1 VPQASPADLRALP
14 SSRANIFCASPF
26 MPKPMQ
32 VMIAEDD
39 ALLAIDLAA
48 MLSDRG
54 LQVIGPCSSVEWA
67 LQAMAAHQPD
77 VAILD
82 IDLNGHMSFPVADA
96 LARLNVPFLWL
107 SGSSPD
113 TLPEHYRVRPF
124 VSKPL
129 VPAVILGELT
139 DLLKRS

>member
-1 VPQASPADLRALP
+1 MNQPLLDPAVAAFREGRYEACAVQCRAALARQP
-14 SSRANIFCASPF
+14 
-26 MPKPMQ
+26 
-32 VMIAEDD
+32 DD
-39 ALLAIDLAA
+39 EMLLTL
-48 MLSDRG
+48 L
-54 LQVIGPCSSVEWA
+54 
-67 LQAMAAHQPD
+67 AMAAHQPD
-77 VAILD
+77 AAILD

-107 SGSSPD
+107 SGSSRD

-139 DLLKRS
+139 GLLKRS

>member
-1 VPQASPADLRALP
+1 VLQASPADLRAFP
-14 SSRANIFCASPF
+14 SSRANIFCADPF
-26 MPKPMQ
+26 MPKSMQ
-32 VMIAEDD
+32 VMIVEDD
-39 ALLAIDLAA
+39 ALLGIHLAD
-48 MLSDRG
+48 MLSHRG
-54 LQVIGPCSSVEWA
+54 FQVIGPCTSVEGA

-77 VAILD
+77 AAILD

-107 SGSSPD
+107 SGSSRD
-113 TLPEHYRVRPF
+113 TLPEHFRVRPF

-139 DLLKRS
+139 GLLKRS